1 MDNPVTASFRLSAE
15 ELLTA
20 QRVHMRHSPQFRKL
34 RRARWTI
41 VPIGIL
47 FGGGNLL
54 IHGLQAGGILGL
66 FCLVAAA
73 TFLAV
78 PLFVRRM
85 TLRHYA
91 KRPDRDMVITWEF
104 YPDRVTSKT
113 EASSS
118 TFEWRLIS
126 RLLQAREGFLLYPN
140 DRVFHW
146 LPAHA
151 FRGTADVEAFA
162 QLAKS
167 KVQDFDRVA

>member
-1 MDNPVTASFRLSAE
+1 
-15 ELLTA
+15 
-20 QRVHMRHSPQFRKL
+20 MRHSPQFRRL

-54 IHGLQAGGILGL
+54 IHGLQGSGVLGL
-66 FCLVAAA
+66 FCLVAAVS
-73 TFLAV
+73 FLAI
-78 PLFVRRM
+78 PLFVRQM

-91 KRPDRDMVITWEF
+91 KRPDRDMVILWEF
-104 YPDRVTSKT
+104 YPDRITSRT

-118 TFEWRLIS
+118 MFEWRMIS
-126 RLLQAREGFLLYPN
+126 RVLQTTEGFLLYPN

-151 FRGTADVEAFA
+151 FREPADVEAFA

-167 KVQDFDRVA
+167 KVRDFVRVG